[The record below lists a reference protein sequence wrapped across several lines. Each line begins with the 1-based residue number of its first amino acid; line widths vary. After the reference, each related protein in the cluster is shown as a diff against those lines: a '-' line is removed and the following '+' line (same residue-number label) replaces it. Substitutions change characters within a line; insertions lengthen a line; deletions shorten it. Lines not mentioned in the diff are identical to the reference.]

1 MKYFFVF
8 IFAVFIAFAVFVGS
22 FYSDVRFEVYK
33 IIDYKPKLST
43 QIYDANSTLI
53 ANIFDEENR
62 QYATYDEIPARIIE
76 ALVAIEDT
84 VFFEHDGINLEAIFR
99 AFIKDIKMM
108 KLAEGASTI
117 TQQLIKNIALSK
129 EKKFSRKFKEMIL
142 AYEVERLLS
151 KEQILERYFNHVYF
165 GHGYYGIK
173 TAAFGYFRKNLKDL
187 SLKEMAILVGLPKAP
202 SSYDPTKHLDL
213 ALSRANRV
221 IYRMNELGWINQNEY
236 KMAMSE
242 IPQVFDDTLT
252 QNKAPYI
259 VDEVIKEASKYLSDI
274 KTGGYQ
280 IYTGVD
286 LSLQEKAREALVFG
300 YNEILNRDENASKDA
315 LNGAIVAINPQS
327 GDILALVGGVD
338 YKKSNFNRATQTT
351 RQVGSSFKP
360 FVYQIALNLGYSPMS
375 RVADVVRVFERANDG
390 EDWIPKNFKER
401 YKGFIT
407 LQDALRDSRNL
418 ATINLLNQIGLDV
431 AYKKLLD
438 LGFKGV
444 VRGLSMALGSFGIS
458 PLEFSKFYTIF
469 PNLGE
474 MVEPKFI
481 KKIVNKDGA
490 VQNFDAKRHF
500 VYPPEQAYLMVD
512 MLMVVAKYGT
522 GRRGNV
528 QGIEIGAKTGTTNDN
543 VDAWYCGFTPE
554 LEVLVWYGNDDN
566 TPMNEIEG
574 GARTAGP
581 VFKKFVEDYLA
592 IYPNAK
598 RKFDIPNGVKTG
610 NIDGKRALYT
620 ETSPLPST
628 SMDNLKLQENE
639 GLMF

>member
-1 MKYFFVF
+1 MKYFFAF
-8 IFAVFIAFAVFVGS
+8 ILAVAVALVAFMGS
-22 FYSDVRFEVYK
+22 FYSDIRFEVYK
-33 IIDYKPKLST
+33 IVDYKPKLST
-43 QIYDANSTLI
+43 QIFDKNGTLI

-62 QYATYDEIPARIIE
+62 QYVAYEDIPPRIIE

-84 VFFEHDGINLEAIFR
+84 TFFEHGGINLEAIFR
-99 AFIKDIKMM
+99 AIIKDIKTM
-108 KLAEGASTI
+108 KLVEGASTL
-117 TQQLIKNIALSK
+117 TQQLIKNIALNT
-129 EKKFSRKFKEMIL
+129 EKKFSRKFKEIIL
-142 AYEVERLLS
+142 AYEVERMLS
-151 KEQILERYFNHVYF
+151 KEQILERYFNHVYL
-165 GHGYYGIK
+165 GHGYHGIK
-173 TAAFGYFRKNLKDL
+173 TAAFGYFRKDLKEL

-202 SSYDPTKHLDL
+202 SSYDPTRHLDL

-221 IYRMNELGWINQNEY
+221 IYRMNELGWINKAEY
-236 KMAMSE
+236 EVAMSE

-252 QNKAPYI
+252 LNKAPYI
-259 VDEVIKEASKYLSDI
+259 VDEVIKEASKYVSDV
-274 KTGGYQ
+274 KTGGYK

-286 LSLQEKAREALVFG
+286 LALQEKARDALIFG
-300 YNEILNRDENASKDA
+300 YNEILKRDENASENA

-338 YKKSNFNRATQTT
+338 YKKSNFNRATQTI

-360 FVYQIALNLGYSPMS
+360 FVYQIALNLGYSPMTKIP
-375 RVADVVRVFERANDG
+375 DVVRVFEKANDG
-390 EDWIPKNFKER
+390 VDWIPKNFKER

-407 LQDALRDSRNL
+407 LQEALRDSRNL

-431 AYKKLLD
+431 AYNKLTE

-481 KKIVNKDGA
+481 KKIVNKYGA
-490 VQNFDAKRHF
+490 VQILDAKREF
-500 VYPPEQAYLMVD
+500 IYPPEQAYLMVD
-512 MLMVVAKYGT
+512 MLMVVARYGT
-522 GRRGNV
+522 GQRGNV
-528 QGIEIGAKTGTTNDN
+528 QGIEVGAKTGTTNDN

-566 TPMNEIEG
+566 MPMNEIEG

-581 VFKKFVEDYLA
+581 VFKKFVEEYLA
-592 IYPNAK
+592 IYPNSK
-598 RKFDIPNGVKTG
+598 RKFDVPSGVKVG
-610 NIDGKRALYT
+610 SVDGKKVLYT

-628 SMDNLKLQENE
+628 SMDNLKMQENE
-639 GLMF
+639 GLIF